1 MYHQTSDT
9 AYLLLYV
16 DDIILTASSQK
27 FLDHIV
33 SLLRAEFSMTD
44 LGLLHHFLGIAV
56 VRDSC
61 SLFLSQRQY
70 ILDLLNRAGMLDRQS
85 SRTPVD
91 TSFKL
96 SATGEPGDH
105 AYRDMLVEQQ
115 KRFQDE

>member
-33 SLLRAEFSMTD
+33 SLLRSEFSMTN

-56 VRDSC
+56 VRDTSI
-61 SLFLSQRQY
+61 LFLS
-70 ILDLLNRAGMLDRQS
+70 S
-85 SRTPVD
+85 SFY
-91 TSFKL
+91 SAFK
-96 SATGEPGDH
+96 EH
-105 AYRDMLVEQQ
+105 
-115 KRFQDE
+115 